1 MKKYIVSIVL
11 ALGLLLTLATP
22 AFAATTADV
31 TVTFT
36 PQSIAIADD
45 QASYDF
51 GVVDASTTPYT
62 ATDWCTITNTS
73 NIQTDITI
81 AVTGNTWTGGTA
93 YTHDDGGSPG
103 ANTVGL
109 LSNRDGTWGVGDV
122 IVKYASPNYI
132 YENCPATT
140 NFSYGLKLYVPTSF
154 TDYVEKT
161 NTVRVSAAAG

>member
-1 MKKYIVSIVL
+1 MKKYILSIVL
-11 ALGLLLTLATP
+11 ALSLILIPAVP

-36 PQSIAIADD
+36 PQSIAIADN

-51 GVVDASTTPYT
+51 GTQDASATPYT

-81 AVTGNTWTGGTA
+81 AVTGNTWTGGNA
-93 YTHDDGGSPG
+93 YTHSDTCTPG
-103 ANTVGL
+103 ADTVGL
-109 LSNRDGTWGVGDV
+109 SSNRGGTWGVGDV

-140 NFSYGLKLYVPTSF
+140 DFDYGLKLYVPTSF
-154 TDYVEKT
+154 SDYVEKT

>member
-1 MKKYIVSIVL
+1 MKKYILSVVL
-11 ALGLLLTLATP
+11 ALILILTLATP

-36 PQSIAIADD
+36 PQSVAIADD

-51 GVVDASTTPYT
+51 GTQDASATPYT
-62 ATDWCTITNTS
+62 ATDWCEITNTS
-73 NIQTDITI
+73 NVQTDITI
-81 AVTGNTWTGGTA
+81 AVTGNTWTGGNA
-93 YTHDDGGSPG
+93 YTHDDTATPG
-103 ANTVGL
+103 ADTVGL
-109 LSNRDGTWGVGDV
+109 KANRDGTWGVGDV
-122 IVKYASPNYI
+122 IVKYSSPNYI

-154 TDYVEKT
+154 SDYVEKT